1 MINFDII
8 LRVDWL
14 HSYYALIDG
23 KTRIGHLHI
32 SDKQIL
38 ELKSS
43 GLAPSGRFISYLK
56 ARKIISK
63 VYINHLVRVKHT
75 SFET

>member
-23 KTRIGHLHI
+23 KTRIVHLHI

-38 ELKSS
+38 EWKSS

-63 VYINHLVRVKHT
+63 VYINHLVRVNDT